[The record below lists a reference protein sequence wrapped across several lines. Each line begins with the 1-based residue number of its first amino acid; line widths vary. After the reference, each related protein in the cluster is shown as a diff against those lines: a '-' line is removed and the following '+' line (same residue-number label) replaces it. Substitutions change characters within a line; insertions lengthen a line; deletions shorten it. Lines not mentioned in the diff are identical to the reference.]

1 MEMMEAGGTARLKV
15 DRTASMHPDWP
26 GQIYALD
33 PAIESISRSAST
45 LKTDR
50 CPKNDGLQRRS

>member
-1 MEMMEAGGTARLKV
+1 MEMMEAGGTTRLKV
-15 DRTASMHPDWP
+15 ERTASMHSDWL

-33 PAIESISRSAST
+33 PAIESISRSASN

-50 CPKNDGLQRRS
+50 RPKNDGLRRRS